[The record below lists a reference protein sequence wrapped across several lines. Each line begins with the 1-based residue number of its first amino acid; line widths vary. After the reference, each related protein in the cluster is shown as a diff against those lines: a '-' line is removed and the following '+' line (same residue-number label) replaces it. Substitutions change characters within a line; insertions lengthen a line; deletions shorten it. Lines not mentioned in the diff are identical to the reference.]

1 MSDRIT
7 LTALTETGSHPRL
20 VWLAADPDG
29 CPVGSA
35 YLRLFDSDGRR
46 HLGELSVAVHP
57 ARRRQ
62 GTGTAL
68 LAALVAAA
76 RADGRR
82 SLLAEA
88 HADTPGDAF
97 LAARGFRRVLQLIYT
112 RLSLADVDRAA
123 LTAEVAT
130 RHPGYRLVS
139 WRGTVPD
146 ELAASFAASRRAM
159 DDMPL
164 DDTDYGTVHWDVEAV
179 RDAARAIADRGEH
192 LDTVAVAT
200 EDTGEIVGF
209 TELVVGADGTGDGQ
223 HYGTGVLPEHRGHGL
238 ARWMKAAAIDRA
250 AHRYPRLSGLL
261 ADTASSNGPMRRINA
276 DLGYR
281 HSRVSHEY
289 QLDL

>member
-7 LTALTETGSHPRL
+7 LTALAETEPHPRL

-29 CPVGSA
+29 HPVGSA

-46 HLGELSVAVHP
+46 HLGELSLAVHP
-57 ARRRQ
+57 AERRQ

-68 LAALVAAA
+68 LDALVAAA
-76 RADGRR
+76 RVDGRR

-88 HADTPGDAF
+88 PADTPGDAF

-112 RLSLADVDRAA
+112 RLSLNEVDRAA
-123 LTAEVAT
+123 LTTEIAT
-130 RHPGYRLVS
+130 AHPGYRLVT

-159 DDMPL
+159 DDMPM
-164 DDTDYGTVHWDVEAV
+164 DDTDYGTVRWDVEAV
-179 RDAARAIADRGEH
+179 REAARAIADRGEH
-192 LDTVAVAT
+192 LDTVAVTA
-200 EDTGEIVGF
+200 EDTGELVGF

-238 ARWMKAAAIDRA
+238 ARWMKVAAIDRA
-250 AHRYPRLSGLL
+250 AHRYPQLSGLM
-261 ADTASSNGPMRRINA
+261 ADTAASNGPMRRINA

-281 HSRVSHEY
+281 PTHVSHEY